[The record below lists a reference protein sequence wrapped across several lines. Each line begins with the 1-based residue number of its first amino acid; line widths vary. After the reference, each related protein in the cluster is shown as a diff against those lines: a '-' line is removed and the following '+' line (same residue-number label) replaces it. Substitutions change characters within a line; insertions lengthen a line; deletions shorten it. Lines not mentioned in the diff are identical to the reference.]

1 MEESAST
8 EYVTLEGSLEGPE
21 MLVSLFNHAIVGI
34 NITHSLIIGGESEFY
49 ENNGNIYGYGS
60 LYGYG
65 SKKTHYFDHIAE
77 QWIIGPELLYLRSSH
92 DVGIVRDQAMKQTLV
107 VVTGGY
113 DYIENSGIESTE
125 ILIGNNWQQGKMHH
139 ICKIIHNTHVW
150 NKDLDQL
157 QSLPMVYHYVLSV
170 LKASLWDFGCQ
181 TNVFES
187 CYYSYI
193 SLKQMIFKN

>member
-1 MEESAST
+1 
-8 EYVTLEGSLEGPE
+8 

-34 NITHSLIIGGESEFY
+34 NITHSLIIGGESKFY
-49 ENNGNIYGYGS
+49 DDN
-60 LYGYG
+60 GYG

-77 QWIIGPELLYLRSSH
+77 QWIVGPELLYLRSKH

-113 DYIENSGIESTE
+113 DYDEKSGIESTE

-157 QSLPMVYHYVLSV
+157 QSLPMVYHYVLRV
-170 LKASLWDFGCQ
+170 LKACLWDYRCQ
-181 TNVFES
+181 IYVFKTKIPEE
-187 CYYSYI
+187 I
-193 SLKQMIFKN
+193 QKWVQNNEF